1 MSNKRK
7 CEDDD
12 KLSLESLKNN
22 SYVPCLSQ
30 EDVEKIMTYVQED
43 RRNGLAEKLLNLKI
57 DYEFDNEFGG
67 NMTDRKLSQL
77 SAMYRNDIEKIKD
90 HILYE
95 QADALVTYIKKGYI
109 TVEDI

>member
-7 CEDDD
+7 CEDDNV
-12 KLSLESLKNN
+12 SLESLKNN
-22 SYVPCLSQ
+22 SYIPRLTQ

-67 NMTDRKLSQL
+67 DMTDRKLSQL

-90 HILYE
+90 HILYT

-109 TVEDI
+109 TVEDM

>member
-7 CEDDD
+7 CEDDNV
-12 KLSLESLKNN
+12 SLESLKNN
-22 SYVPCLSQ
+22 SYIPHLTQ
-30 EDVEKIMTYVQED
+30 EDVNKIMTYVQED

-57 DYEFDNEFGG
+57 DYDFDNEFGG
-67 NMTDRKLSQL
+67 NVTDRKISQL
-77 SAMYRNDIEKIKD
+77 STMYRNDIEKIKD

-95 QADALVTYIKKGYI
+95 QADALVAYIKKGFI

>member
-1 MSNKRK
+1 MSKRK
-7 CEDDD
+7 CEDDNV
-12 KLSLESLKNN
+12 SLENLKNN
-22 SYVPCLSQ
+22 SYIPHLSQ

-43 RRNGLAEKLLNLKI
+43 RRDGLAEKLLNLKI
-57 DYEFDNEFGG
+57 DYEFENEFGG
-67 NMTDRKLSQL
+67 NVSDRELSRL
-77 SAMYRNDIEKIKD
+77 SIMYRNDIDKIKD

>member
-7 CEDDD
+7 CEDD
-12 KLSLESLKNN
+12 LSLENLKNN
-22 SYVPCLSQ
+22 SYVPRLSQ
-30 EDVEKIMTYVQED
+30 EDVNKIMTYVQED

-67 NMTDRKLSQL
+67 VVSDKKISQL
-77 SAMYRNDIEKIKD
+77 SAMYRDDIDKIKD

-95 QADALVTYIKKGYI
+95 QADALVIYIKKGYI
-109 TVEDI
+109 TIEDI

>member
-1 MSNKRK
+1 MSIKRK
-7 CEDDD
+7 CEDV
-12 KLSLESLKNN
+12 SLESLKNN
-22 SYVPCLSQ
+22 SYIPHLTQ
-30 EDVEKIMTYVQED
+30 EDVEKIMTYVKED
-43 RRNGLAEKLLNLKI
+43 LRDGLAEKLLNLKI

-95 QADALVTYIKKGYI
+95 LSNEEKSGICVNY
-109 TVEDI
+109 